1 MGRKGGAKGKAHS
14 SGLVD
19 DVDAADRA
27 KKSDTAVFGR
37 PKKPKK
43 GRNRYESSSDEDTAP
58 LTAANKPATKVPEE
72 VDSALEITQTRSQK
86 RKQKKDR
93 KALGGKSR
101 TYGSDD
107 DEVLTLAAMAK
118 GICSPDDK
126 SKEDEPDLKLR
137 ETEGKKT
144 NPEQASLGTVGFAA
158 LMGAATDEDESEVNS
173 AGEVEV
179 DTSTS
184 TFSILR
190 DSSGDGTKFAALVDV
205 SDDDESGTHAD
216 TVPDA
221 KPASDPGP
229 QLKEKCE
236 ISNADDEPVLLIK
249 KKKKKKVDLAIL
261 TGTDEETG
269 ASHLLIAEIIDCNR
283 HPMVDK
289 LMVCSIDWGG
299 DRPARV
305 VSGAPNVKTGLKVI
319 FCRVGVKVPSTGEV
333 LTSRSF
339 KGVMSEG
346 LIMSAAEM
354 GWMEKA
360 VGVVEC
366 PRKSVVGKPAPK
378 DPPPDISMADPA
390 AKTKKKDKDKKFKK
404 DKKDNSSRRS
414 GPATGDT
421 TFGQKKNDA
430 DPDPTEPEA
439 AQEGIVPRPTIEGD
453 QKKKKPPEICT
464 LAKSKDDD
472 DLDALFAEL
481 GIESNLD
488 EGRGESKAARKRR
501 EKKEREAE
509 AVLNSSNTDTRDG
522 NSERVPTQNTLDDST
537 SGSEV
542 GIWEKQLEE
551 LEVKQSRG
559 DQLTDAEKNKLKKLK
574 KRAKEKE
581 KKENRTADLSKGP
594 KVSAAVL
601 KMQENL
607 RLRDEAAAA
616 LAAAA
621 AEEEARIKAEEEAEA
636 QKKAEEDAKKA
647 AKKEKER
654 LKKEQLRAEGKLLS
668 AKQKEEQKRLEVMR
682 AQLLAKSNA
691 SGVTDHVPMKRSIS
705 DDKKKKKALAE
716 KRRLEAEA
724 ARQAAETVTTSAPEH
739 ATKTAGLENFL
750 IAEESDDAEDDWDA
764 VDNLDDLVKI
774 SSKVQMNHEVHEEGD
789 QTAQLHSQ
797 EEPDGKHEKMVGA
810 VTQNGQMVSSAP
822 IDEKMEPKSQAIS
835 SIGRPTSRQMSL
847 DLDIDSGDESKGSSN
862 ASLDSD
868 LSDES
873 EYSSDISSSEYS
885 STGEDSDSDEDHE
898 LRIRIAAARAARLE
912 RFEVEKNNRSKDR
925 LRCPIICIM
934 GHVDTGK
941 TKILD
946 NIRKTNVQDAEAG
959 GITQQIGATFVPDS
973 SLKDRTYALNKGDF
987 DIKVPGI
994 LVIDTPGHESFTNLR
1009 SRGSSL
1015 CDMAILVV
1023 DIMHGLEPQ
1032 TLESLNMLRMRK
1044 TPFIIALNKIDRM
1057 YDWKAQTNAAARDS
1071 LAAQKQHSKS
1081 EFEDRA
1087 RKIMLEFAKEGLN
1100 AALYWDNPDVRT
1112 FINVVPTSAITG
1124 EGIPDL
1130 LHTLVSLTQ
1139 TRLNVQLQFFNAVQC
1154 TVLEVK
1160 MIEGLGTTMDVILIN
1175 GTLKEGQTIVIAGL
1189 EGAIVTNV
1197 RALLTPQPLREI
1209 RVKANYQHHKEI
1221 SAAMGI
1227 KILAQGLEKAVAGTS
1242 LLVQDPEDDLDE
1254 LKEEVLSDMK
1264 NVLAR
1269 VDKSGEGVYVQAST
1283 LGSLEAL
1290 LEFLKSPAVSI
1301 PVAGIAI
1308 GPVNKRDVMGASV
1321 MHERK
1326 CPEYATILA
1335 FDVKVTDEAYKMAV
1349 ELNVKI
1355 MTADI
1360 IYHLFDQ
1367 FTDFLEKI
1375 KQKKREEAAERV
1387 SFPCVLKIM
1396 PNCIFNKRDPIVVGV
1411 DVLKGIARVGTQLCI
1426 PTQGFI
1432 DIGKIASM
1440 ELNHKQVEK
1449 ALPGQSVAMKIQA
1462 VSSAESS
1469 RLYGRH
1475 FDHKDELVSRI
1486 TRESIDMLKD
1496 NFRDELTKDDWR
1508 LVVELKKKF
1517 EIFYGEPM

>member
-1 MGRKGGAKGKAHS
+1 M
-14 SGLVD
+14 
-19 DVDAADRA
+19 
-27 KKSDTAVFGR
+27 
-37 PKKPKK
+37 
-43 GRNRYESSSDEDTAP
+43 
-58 LTAANKPATKVPEE
+58 
-72 VDSALEITQTRSQK
+72 
-86 RKQKKDR
+86 
-93 KALGGKSR
+93 
-101 TYGSDD
+101 
-107 DEVLTLAAMAK
+107 
-118 GICSPDDK
+118 
-126 SKEDEPDLKLR
+126 
-137 ETEGKKT
+137 
-144 NPEQASLGTVGFAA
+144 
-158 LMGAATDEDESEVNS
+158 
-173 AGEVEV
+173 
-179 DTSTS
+179 
-184 TFSILR
+184 
-190 DSSGDGTKFAALVDV
+190 
-205 SDDDESGTHAD
+205 
-216 TVPDA
+216 
-221 KPASDPGP
+221 
-229 QLKEKCE
+229 
-236 ISNADDEPVLLIK
+236 
-249 KKKKKKVDLAIL
+249 
-261 TGTDEETG
+261 
-269 ASHLLIAEIIDCNR
+269 
-283 HPMVDK
+283 
-289 LMVCSIDWGG
+289 
-299 DRPARV
+299 
-305 VSGAPNVKTGLKVI
+305 
-319 FCRVGVKVPSTGEV
+319 
-333 LTSRSF
+333 
-339 KGVMSEG
+339 
-346 LIMSAAEM
+346 
-354 GWMEKA
+354 
-360 VGVVEC
+360 
-366 PRKSVVGKPAPK
+366 
-378 DPPPDISMADPA
+378 
-390 AKTKKKDKDKKFKK
+390 
-404 DKKDNSSRRS
+404 
-414 GPATGDT
+414 
-421 TFGQKKNDA
+421 
-430 DPDPTEPEA
+430 
-439 AQEGIVPRPTIEGD
+439 
-453 QKKKKPPEICT
+453 
-464 LAKSKDDD
+464 
-472 DLDALFAEL
+472 
-481 GIESNLD
+481 
-488 EGRGESKAARKRR
+488 
-501 EKKEREAE
+501 
-509 AVLNSSNTDTRDG
+509 
-522 NSERVPTQNTLDDST
+522 
-537 SGSEV
+537 
-542 GIWEKQLEE
+542 WEKQLAE
-551 LEVKQSRG
+551 LEARQSRG

-574 KRAKEKE
+574 KKSKEKE
-581 KKENRTADLSKGP
+581 KKERNIANLSNRP

-601 KMQENL
+601 RMQENL

-616 LAAAA
+616 DAAAA
-621 AEEEARIKAEEEAEA
+621 AAEEARIKAEEEAES
-636 QKKAEEDAKKA
+636 QRKADEDAKKA

-668 AKQKEEQKRLEVMR
+668 AKQKEEQKRLEAMR
-682 AQLLAKSNA
+682 AQLLANSNISCA
-691 SGVTDHVPMKRSIS
+691 LDHTSTKRSIG
-705 DDKKKKKALAE
+705 DDKKKKKAMAE
-716 KRRLEAEA
+716 KRRQEAEA
-724 ARQAAETVTTSAPEH
+724 TRQAAETVTTVASKHLA
-739 ATKTAGLENFL
+739 KTFDAEGVV
-750 IAEESDDAEDDWDA
+750 IADESDEAEDDWDA

-774 SSKVQMNHEVHEEGD
+774 SGKIQANHE
-789 QTAQLHSQ
+789 LQ
-797 EEPDGKHEKMVGA
+797 EEAEQMAMEDSRQEPNIKDNPIRSAATPRSHKMSTAPTDGKVDDKIFHATVLRGQPSA
-810 VTQNGQMVSSAP
+810 HQNSGDS
-822 IDEKMEPKSQAIS
+822 D
-835 SIGRPTSRQMSL
+835 T
-847 DLDIDSGDESKGSSN
+847 DSGNEESAESSDSPSHSN
-862 ASLDSD
+862 AASGSEDSSD
-868 LSDES
+868 LSSSD
-873 EYSSDISSSEYS
+873 YSSSDEY
-885 STGEDSDSDEDHE
+885 SDSDEDHE
-898 LRIRIAAARAARLE
+898 FQTRIATARTARLM
-912 RFEVEKNNRSKDR
+912 RFEVEKNKRSKDR

-946 NIRKTNVQDAEAG
+946 NIRRTNVQDAEAG

-973 SLKDRTYALNKGDF
+973 SLKDRTLALNKGKF

-1071 LAAQKQHSKS
+1071 LADQKQHSRS

-1100 AALYWDNPDVRT
+1100 AALYWENPDVRT

-1175 GTLKEGQTIVIAGL
+1175 GTLNEGQTIVVAGL
-1189 EGAIVTNV
+1189 EGAIVTTV

-1227 KILAQGLEKAVAGTS
+1227 KIVAQGLEKAVAGTS
-1242 LLVQDPEDDLDE
+1242 LLVQNPEDDLDE

-1290 LEFLKSPAVSI
+1290 LEFLKSPAVNI

-1326 CPEYATILA
+1326 CPEFATILA
-1335 FDVKVTDEAYKMAV
+1335 FDVKVTEEAYKMAA
-1349 ELNVKI
+1349 ELNVKV

-1367 FTDFLEKI
+1367 FTAFLEEI

-1426 PTQGFI
+1426 PSQGFI

-1440 ELNHKQVEK
+1440 EHNHKQVEK